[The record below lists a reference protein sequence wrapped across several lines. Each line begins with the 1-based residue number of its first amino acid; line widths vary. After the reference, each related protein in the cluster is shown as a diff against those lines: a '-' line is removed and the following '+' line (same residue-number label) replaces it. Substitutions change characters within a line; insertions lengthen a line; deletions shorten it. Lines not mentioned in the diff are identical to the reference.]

1 MAEIKI
7 SIRAARVNAGLTQA
21 QAAKALHRNRQ
32 AVVDWENGTRDLPDE
47 DLRSM
52 EDVYGIP
59 MENLRIRDD
68 EIPWWKEN

>member
-1 MAEIKI
+1 MAEIRI

-21 QAAKALHRNRQ
+21 QAAKALHRNKQ
-32 AVVDWENGTRDLPDE
+32 VVVNWENGTRELPDE

-59 MENLRIRDD
+59 IENLRIRDD
-68 EIPWWKEN
+68 D